1 MTIIPFPR
9 RKMKRGFMNVMYSH
23 PFKQYF
29 VNENNLEI
37 MKKKVHSSM
46 KWKRDVIL
54 FLYLRVTL
62 LFFT

>member
-1 MTIIPFPR
+1 
-9 RKMKRGFMNVMYSH
+9 MKRGFMNVMYSH

-29 VNENNLEI
+29 VNGNNLEI